1 MIRRPPRSTLFPYTT
16 LFRSPAGRHFAGPA
30 DRLYTQFDRLIHLA
44 PGVARDHRR
53 LHRHGVGA
61 PAARR
66 TPAGTPSVAPAG
78 GRRGGPPCAWV
89 FGVMP
94 PEPCR
99 GLHTRRCPASTAQ
112 FSAP

>member
-53 LHRHGVGA
+53 LHRHGVGP

-66 TPAGTPSVAPAG
+66 VPAGTPSTAPAG
-78 GRRGGPPCAWV
+78 GRRGGPPCVCV
-89 FGVMP
+89 FGVVAA
-94 PEPCR
+94 ELFR
-99 GLHTRRCPASTAQ
+99 GLPPTPVPPDPARV
-112 FSAP
+112 FG